1 MIQHTKP
8 HQQQASQGF
17 TLVEL
22 ILSTAF
28 IAFILIFMLAAMTQT
43 MANYNKGLAIKQINQ
58 TARTVVEEMSRL
70 VGGTTASTINT
81 AYIPNGRV
89 CMGGVSYVW
98 NVKGTTTNKYTDNT
112 TFTMVRV
119 NDAAGSLCAASLPSI
134 NKANATEMLS
144 SQIWVQSMNV
154 VVSPNQQLVDISV
167 GLSTASPNQ
176 PTGNDAQLGVIC
188 DGSKDSQYC
197 AVATFT
203 TTVNTKDGGQ

>member
-1 MIQHTKP
+1 MTQHTKP
-8 HQQQASQGF
+8 HEPQAAHGF

-70 VGGTTASTINT
+70 VRGTTTSTINT
-81 AYIPNGRV
+81 AYLPNGRV
-89 CMGGVSYVW
+89 CVGGVSYVW
-98 NVKGTTTNKYTDNT
+98 NVRGANTNRYTDNT
-112 TFTMVRV
+112 GFTMVRV
-119 NDAAGSLCAASLPSI
+119 NDAAGALCSAALPAV
-134 NKANATEMLS
+134 NKANASEVLS
-144 SQIWVQSMNV
+144 SQIWVQNV
-154 VVSPNQQLVDISV
+154 DVEVSGNQQLVDITL
-167 GLSTASPNQ
+167 GLSTSAPNQ
-176 PTGNDAQLGVIC
+176 PTGNDPQLGTIC
-188 DGSKDSQYC
+188 DGGKDSQFC